1 MKWYWWVGT
10 VQIAIALIAGLFGIW
25 FVTAD
30 PIYPFDDLNNPLK
43 TTKVAGFVKGTLF
56 TAATLILADVIIGAM
71 PYAPSAFRKL
81 LQLVGLQ
88 VAQVVIAALVVLVGS
103 LAFKFKRANQAT
115 YGIVK
120 VIVAA
125 ATAIAAVKNVNNIH
139 DFGGVAFSLA
149 ATVYVVS
156 RGLGNYRDGKKRA
169 DAVIVESVP

>member
-10 VQIAIALIAGLFGIW
+10 VQIAIALIGGLVGIGV
-25 FVTAD
+25 VTAD
-30 PIYPFDDLNNPLK
+30 PIYPFTNVKNPFK
-43 TTKVAGFVKGTLF
+43 ITKVVGFVNGTLF

-71 PYAPSAFRKL
+71 PYAPSAFSKL

-88 VAQVVIAALVVLVGS
+88 VAQVVIAALVVIVGY
-103 LAFKFKRANQAT
+103 LAFKFKRAKQSA
-115 YGIVK
+115 YGIVE

-139 DFGGVAFSLA
+139 DFSGVAFSLA

-156 RGLGNYRDGKKRA
+156 RGLGNYKDGRNA
-169 DAVIVESVP
+169 ETPTPAATP